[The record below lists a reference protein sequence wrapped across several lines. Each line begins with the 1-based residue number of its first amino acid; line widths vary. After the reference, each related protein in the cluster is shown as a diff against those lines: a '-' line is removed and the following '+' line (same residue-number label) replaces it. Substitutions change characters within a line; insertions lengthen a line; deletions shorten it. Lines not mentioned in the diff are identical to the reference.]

1 MNRITKLM
9 MILFLA
15 VASIIPAQ
23 KEEYSDEPGFLD
35 FGDLTQYAEDD
46 FFTEIILEKNL
57 LKIFARAGRE
67 NEDWQKLVGGLK
79 LIKVNIFNLTE
90 KNESVFADKIN
101 GFQKELF
108 SKNWDRIIKAREE
121 GTNVNI
127 FIKAGTGD
135 DINGL
140 VVMAIDKND
149 FSGRDMGEAVF
160 INIVGAIDLE
170 AVFNLTEHFTDDS
183 IDRLIS
189 RSRKER

>member
-15 VASIIPAQ
+15 LASIIPAQ
-23 KEEYSDEPGFLD
+23 KGDYSDEPGFLD

-79 LIKVNIFNLTE
+79 LIKVNVFNLTE
-90 KNESVFADKIN
+90 KNEAVFTDKVN
-101 GFQKELF
+101 SFQKELF

-140 VVMAIDKND
+140 VVMAIDKDD
-149 FSGRDMGEAVF
+149 FSGRDMGQAVF
-160 INIVGAIDLE
+160 INIVGSIDLE
-170 AVFNLTEHFTDDS
+170 AVLNLTEHFTDDS

-189 RSRKER
+189 KSRKER